1 MTIPSTAPEG
11 TQAALIAAGLH
22 LFGRHGFAGTSTRDI
37 AARAGTNVASIAYHF
52 GGKEGLRLA
61 CAREVVRRLGTV
73 ISAPD
78 AQALS
83 PDAARRQLE
92 MTLRALVLFLT
103 TAEDSADLVAFMLR
117 EVGENGPALAEI
129 YATLIEPRH
138 RAVCAL
144 WAAATGQEAESED
157 VRLSVFAFL
166 GQAIYFRIA
175 RPIVER
181 RLGWGRVGPEEAG
194 RIADRLVLNLRAQL
208 SERTPA

>member
-1 MTIPSTAPEG
+1 
-11 TQAALIAAGLH
+11 
-22 LFGRHGFAGTSTRDI
+22 
-37 AARAGTNVASIAYHF
+37 
-52 GGKEGLRLA
+52 
-61 CAREVVRRLGTV
+61 
-73 ISAPD
+73 
-78 AQALS
+78 
-83 PDAARRQLE
+83 
-92 MTLRALVLFLT
+92 
-103 TAEDSADLVAFMLR
+103 MLR

-129 YATLIEPRH
+129 CATLIEPRH

-181 RLGWGRVGPEEAG
+181 RLGWGQIGPDEAN

>member
-1 MTIPSTAPEG
+1 MTISPDAPEG

-37 AARAGTNVASIAYHF
+37 AAGAGTNVASIAYHF

-73 ISAPD
+73 MPAQD

-83 PDAARRQLE
+83 PETARRQLE
-92 MTLRALVLFLT
+92 ATLRALVLFLT

-129 YATLIEPRH
+129 YAMLIEPRH
-138 RAVCAL
+138 RTACAL
-144 WAAATGQEAESED
+144 WAAATGQEAESEE

-181 RLGWGRVGPEEAG
+181 RLGWERIGPEEAC

-208 SERTPA
+208 SERLPA